1 MSDKSGRNRNADRK
15 KTTISKKTLIVI
27 GVVIVIA
34 IAAIAGFVLLKNGT
48 ATDSSDP
55 FTKAGALYSQ
65 SVDLANAGNYQEA
78 LDKADAALALN
89 VSSLTPL
96 IQSNRAGILVML
108 GRNNEALDAADFAIN
123 AQGNLTSL
131 RSIAYYNKGNAL
143 TALNRTAE
151 ADAAYANA
159 TALDPALKHP

>member
-1 MSDKSGRNRNADRK
+1 
-15 KTTISKKTLIVI
+15 
-27 GVVIVIA
+27 
-34 IAAIAGFVLLKNGT
+34 
-48 ATDSSDP
+48 
-55 FTKAGALYSQ
+55 
-65 SVDLANAGNYQEA
+65 
-78 LDKADAALALN
+78 
-89 VSSLTPL
+89 
-96 IQSNRAGILVML
+96 ML